1 VASSLVISSQIVF
14 ACGDHLVPLG
24 GGVRMERIARAPN
37 PGTVLVLSSS
47 TTPDKRAAEQELVAG
62 LVRAGHQARL
72 ITSAEELQAAT
83 NGKMPDIVL
92 ADAKDL
98 SSAQIKVDAG
108 AAAPVVVMLLVR
120 PDRSQLAA
128 ARESKGCVAAMPD
141 WGVSPV
147 LRVVNDIRASQ
158 NAGRAAAC
166 SEQARLK
173 T

>member
-1 VASSLVISSQIVF
+1 
-14 ACGDHLVPLG
+14 
-24 GGVRMERIARAPN
+24 MERIARAPN
-37 PGTVLVLSSS
+37 PGTVIVVSSG
-47 TTPDKRAAEQELVAG
+47 TETGKRAAEQELVAG
-62 LVRAGHQARL
+62 LIRSGHKAQL
-72 ITSAEELQAAT
+72 VTSAEELRAAT

-92 ADAKDL
+92 ADAQDI
-98 SSAQIKVDAG
+98 SSAQFKVDAG
-108 AAAPVVVMLLVR
+108 TAAPVVVLLLVR

-158 NAGRAAAC
+158 NAGRTAAC
-166 SEQARLK
+166 AESQRVK